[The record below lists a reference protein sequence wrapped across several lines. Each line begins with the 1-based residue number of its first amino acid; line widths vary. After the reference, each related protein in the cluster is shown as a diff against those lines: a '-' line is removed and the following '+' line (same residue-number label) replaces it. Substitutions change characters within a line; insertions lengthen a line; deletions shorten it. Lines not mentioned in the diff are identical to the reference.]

1 MDYRVISTDDHLE
14 EDRYT
19 WTSRMSEK
27 KWGDK
32 IPQVRETGE
41 GTETWYIYGQRKGQT
56 GGVAIVHGVM
66 PDKTKAPKRWEDVPE
81 IAYVSAKRIEAM
93 DRDGV
98 DVHTFFANVAG
109 VAGHGFSSNEYDEA
123 FRLEAIQAYN
133 DYQIEEW
140 AEPHPGRFITLAA
153 VPMWDAAKA
162 VAEARRMH
170 KRGVKGITFA
180 FPQQFGYPHLAD
192 PYWDPLWDAAQE
204 LDLPVNF
211 HQGGGGSMGMTPQ
224 AAWAGHSTMTKL
236 AEGSTKSIAANTA
249 IMATLLYSG
258 IMERF
263 PRLKIVSAESG
274 IGWVPYLLELA
285 DHQYQAQ
292 RLWNEGFS
300 IKPSDY
306 FHRQCYVNFWYEVVG
321 ARLRDYIGIDNI
333 MWESDYPHPTGTWPD
348 SRKYIEASMQGWTD
362 EERRKVLVE
371 NAVRVFNLAA

>member
-1 MDYRVISTDDHLE
+1 
-14 EDRYT
+14 
-19 WTSRMSEK
+19 MSEK

-41 GTETWYIYGQRKGQT
+41 GTETWYIYGQRKDQT

-66 PDKTKAPKRWEDVPE
+66 PDKTKAPTRWEDVPE
-81 IAYVSAKRIEAM
+81 IAYVPAKRIEAM

-192 PYWDPLWDAAQE
+192 PYVQPGGLGRNAAAFE
-204 LDLPVNF
+204 
-211 HQGGGGSMGMTPQ
+211 
-224 AAWAGHSTMTKL
+224 
-236 AEGSTKSIAANTA
+236 I
-249 IMATLLYSG
+249 
-258 IMERF
+258 
-263 PRLKIVSAESG
+263 
-274 IGWVPYLLELA
+274 
-285 DHQYQAQ
+285 
-292 RLWNEGFS
+292 
-300 IKPSDY
+300 
-306 FHRQCYVNFWYEVVG
+306 
-321 ARLRDYIGIDNI
+321 
-333 MWESDYPHPTGTWPD
+333 
-348 SRKYIEASMQGWTD
+348 
-362 EERRKVLVE
+362 RR
-371 NAVRVFNLAA
+371 A

>member
-1 MDYRVISTDDHLE
+1 MDYRVISTDDHLQ

-41 GTETWYIYGQRKGQT
+41 GTETWYIYGQRKDQT
-56 GGVAIVHGVM
+56 DGVAIVHGVM

-81 IAYVSAKRIEAM
+81 IAYVPAKRIEAM

-192 PYWDPLWDAAQE
+192 PYVQPGDLGRNAAAFE
-204 LDLPVNF
+204 
-211 HQGGGGSMGMTPQ
+211 
-224 AAWAGHSTMTKL
+224 
-236 AEGSTKSIAANTA
+236 I
-249 IMATLLYSG
+249 
-258 IMERF
+258 
-263 PRLKIVSAESG
+263 
-274 IGWVPYLLELA
+274 
-285 DHQYQAQ
+285 
-292 RLWNEGFS
+292 
-300 IKPSDY
+300 
-306 FHRQCYVNFWYEVVG
+306 
-321 ARLRDYIGIDNI
+321 
-333 MWESDYPHPTGTWPD
+333 
-348 SRKYIEASMQGWTD
+348 
-362 EERRKVLVE
+362 RR
-371 NAVRVFNLAA
+371 A

>member
-1 MDYRVISTDDHLE
+1 MDYRVISTDDHLQ

-32 IPQVRETGE
+32 IPQVRETGD
-41 GTETWYIYGQRKGQT
+41 GTETWYIYGQRKDQT

-66 PDKTKAPKRWEDVPE
+66 PDKTKAPTRWEDVPE
-81 IAYVSAKRIEAM
+81 IAYVPAKRIEAM

-211 HQGGGGSMGMTPQ
+211 H
-224 AAWAGHSTMTKL
+224 
-236 AEGSTKSIAANTA
+236 
-249 IMATLLYSG
+249 
-258 IMERF
+258 
-263 PRLKIVSAESG
+263 
-274 IGWVPYLLELA
+274 
-285 DHQYQAQ
+285 
-292 RLWNEGFS
+292 
-300 IKPSDY
+300 
-306 FHRQCYVNFWYEVVG
+306 FWYEVVG